1 MSQPPNSDDPLSQ
14 TLYDELR
21 AAARGAMSRERREH
35 TLQPTALVHEAMIRL
50 SSQRAEWRNRSHFLA
65 VAAKMMRRVLLD
77 HARRRRADKRPDALI
92 RVTMSGLHTGKS
104 AEEGTDVLDLHE
116 ALERLDQ
123 LDPRAARVV
132 ELRGLVGC
140 TMPEAAEVLDIS
152 VATAERDWRM
162 GRTWLRRELTRA

>member
-1 MSQPPNSDDPLSQ
+1 MSQPPSDSDDPLSQ

-21 AAARGAMSRERREH
+21 AAARGAMSKERREH
-35 TLQPTALVHEAMIRL
+35 TLQPTALVHEAMIRM
-50 SSQRAEWRNRSHFLA
+50 SSQRAEWRNRSHFLS

-92 RVTMSGLHTGKS
+92 RVTLSGLGENER
-104 AEEGTDVLDLHE
+104 ALDVRDLHD
-116 ALERLDQ
+116 ALQRLER

-140 TMPEAAEVLDIS
+140 TMPEAARVLNIS

-162 GRTWLRRELTRA
+162 GRTWLRKELRAH

>member
-1 MSQPPNSDDPLSQ
+1 MSQPPPARDDLLSQ

-21 AAARGAMSRERREH
+21 AAARGAMSKERREH
-35 TLQPTALVHEAMIRL
+35 TLQPTALVHEAMLRL
-50 SSQRAEWRNRSHFLA
+50 SSQRTEWTNRSHFLA

-77 HARRRRADKRPDALI
+77 HARRRRADKRPDALV
-92 RVTMSGLHTGKS
+92 RVTLSGLHDDRH
-104 AEEGTDVLDLHE
+104 AVDVRDLHE
-116 ALERLDQ
+116 ALQRLEQ

-140 TMPEAAEVLDIS
+140 TMPEAAEVVGIS

-162 GRTWLRRELTRA
+162 GRTWLRRELKPNL